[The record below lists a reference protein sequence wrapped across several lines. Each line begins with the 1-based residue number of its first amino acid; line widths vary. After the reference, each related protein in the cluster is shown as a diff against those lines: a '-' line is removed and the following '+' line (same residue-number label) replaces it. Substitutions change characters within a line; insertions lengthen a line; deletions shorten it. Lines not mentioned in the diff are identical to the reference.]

1 MFCAIVRR
9 QLFQRAIDPNLV
21 VNYHNLFE
29 SYGTPMLDLGNTHSV
44 SPKIAS
50 SFPIEWTNFHAME
63 DFINRM
69 LFNGTKAYD
78 VFRTR
83 YAI

>member
-1 MFCAIVRR
+1 MFCGKVRR
-9 QLFQRAIDPNLV
+9 QLFQRAIDSKLV
-21 VNYHNLFE
+21 GNYHNLFE
-29 SYGTPMLDLGNTHSV
+29 SYGTPMLDLGNTQSV
-44 SPKIAS
+44 SPKFAS